1 MNAHIPAAELA
12 ALIGKYE
19 SRAPRYTSYPPIPYW
34 GEVTGGQV
42 AAWLEAPAQGPL
54 SLYTH
59 IPFCRERC
67 TYCGCFVIIS
77 PHHKPVNAY
86 LEALHREMERTRE
99 RMPGARGV
107 RQYHLGGGTPTYLD
121 RAEMTSLVDKAR
133 ALFSFDP
140 DVEMSIEVDPRT
152 VDGDALA
159 HLRSLGF
166 NRLSLGVQD
175 FDPAVQEQ
183 VNRRQPAALV
193 ARLVETGRRLGF
205 LSINFD
211 LIYGLPHQTRKSFAE
226 TMEQVVALAPDR
238 LALYN
243 FAHLPHLFPHQRS
256 MDAATL
262 PGPEEKLGIFLD
274 ARERMLGAGY
284 LSIGMDHFA
293 RQGDDLAV
301 SWNEGTLRRNF
312 MGYTTQAGTD
322 LIGFGVSAI
331 SEYQGHYWQNEKK
344 LSRYEKIVLQEGR
357 FPAVRGMELSGDDR
371 LRQTV
376 MMDLFCRGRVE
387 AAEIHDRFG
396 VDFASYF
403 AGALHALGPMAQD
416 GLVEAAPASVRVT
429 ERGRLFLR
437 NVAQAFDGYAGTKAS
452 AQPMFSRTV

>member
-1 MNAHIPAAELA
+1 MSAHIPATELA
-12 ALIGKYE
+12 ALIAKYE

-34 GEVTGGQV
+34 GNVTGEQV
-42 AAWLEAPAQGPL
+42 ASWLAAPAEGPL

-67 TYCGCFVIIS
+67 SYCGCFVIIS
-77 PHHKPVNAY
+77 PHHKPVNGY
-86 LEALHREMERTRE
+86 LEALHGEMERTRE
-99 RMPGARGV
+99 RMPLARGV
-107 RQYHLGGGTPTYLD
+107 RQYHLGGGTPTYLE
-121 RAEMTSLVDKAR
+121 RAEIAALVDKAR
-133 ALFSFDP
+133 ALFAFDA

-152 VDGDALA
+152 VGRDDLA
-159 HLRSLGF
+159 QLRALGF

-175 FDPAVQEQ
+175 FDPAVQEET
-183 VNRRQPAALV
+183 NRSQPAALV
-193 ARLVETGRRLGF
+193 AKLVEAGRRLGF

-211 LIYGLPHQTRKSFAE
+211 LIYGLPRQTRQSFAR
-226 TMEQVVALAPDR
+226 TMEQVVAMAPDR

-243 FAHLPHLFPHQRS
+243 FAHLPHLFPHQRA
-256 MDAATL
+256 MDPAHL
-262 PGPEEKLGIFLD
+262 PSPAEKLGIFLD

-293 RQGDDLAV
+293 RKGDDLAV
-301 SWNEGTLRRNF
+301 SWNNGTLRRNF

-331 SEYQGHYWQNEKK
+331 SEYRGHYWQNEKR
-344 LSRYEKIVLQEGR
+344 LSRYEKDVQEGR
-357 FPAVRGMELSGDDR
+357 LPAVRGMELSADDR

-387 AAEIHDRFG
+387 AAEMQRDFG
-396 VDFASYF
+396 VDFGDYF
-403 AGALHALGPMAQD
+403 AAALNALGPMARD
-416 GLVEAAPASVRVT
+416 GLVEATPASVKVT

-437 NVAQAFDGYAGTKAS
+437 NVAQAFDGYAGTKTS